1 MSSLKNYFLSLARNA
16 IRDKFFT
23 LLNLLGLA
31 VGITA
36 SILIFIYIQD
46 QLTYDKHNE
55 NYERIYRLEGDFF
68 INEKLDQIAIV
79 QIPLA
84 PTLKDEYPEVEEFTR
99 ILPQP
104 NLYFEKEENAFK
116 EDSIAYADSTIF
128 KVFTIPFLAGDPAT
142 ALREPYTMVISE
154 TLAKKYFGNWD
165 VVGESMKALDGS
177 NYTIKGVFR
186 DLPTNAHLRFNGL
199 LSAATRAEQVGS
211 EQFNDRSANSFW
223 NVATYVYILMA
234 ENTTPDIFLSKFPEF
249 YAK

>member
-1 MSSLKNYFLSLARNA
+1 MSLLKNYFLSLARNA
-16 IRDKFFT
+16 VRDKFFT

-46 QLTYDKHNE
+46 QVTFDKHNE

-84 PTLKDEYPEVEEFTR
+84 PTLKDEYPEVEEFAR

-116 EDSIAYADSTIF
+116 EDSIAFADSTIF
-128 KVFTIPFLAGDPAT
+128 KVFTIPFLTGDPST
-142 ALREPYTMVISE
+142 ALSEPYTMVISE
-154 TLAKKYFGNWD
+154 TLARKYFGNWD

-177 NYTIKGVFR
+177 NYPIKGVFR
-186 DLPTNAHLRFNGL
+186 DLPTNAHLMR
-199 LSAATRAEQVGS
+199 
-211 EQFNDRSANSFW
+211 W
-223 NVATYVYILMA
+223 VAL
-234 ENTTPDIFLSKFPEF
+234 E
-249 YAK
+249 

>member
-1 MSSLKNYFLSLARNA
+1 MSLLKNYFLSLARNA

-99 ILPQP
+99 ILPQQ

-128 KVFTIPFLAGDPAT
+128 KVFTIPFLAGDPTT
-142 ALREPYTMVISE
+142 ALNEPYTMVISE
-154 TLAKKYFGNWD
+154 TLANKYFGNWD
-165 VVGESMKALDGS
+165 VVGESM
-177 NYTIKGVFR
+177 
-186 DLPTNAHLRFNGL
+186 
-199 LSAATRAEQVGS
+199 
-211 EQFNDRSANSFW
+211 
-223 NVATYVYILMA
+223 
-234 ENTTPDIFLSKFPEF
+234 
-249 YAK
+249 